1 MVKLSTRTR
10 VIFIPQSRRL
20 TFALSGRRRRSA
32 LERVV
37 RRPWMPQISL
47 QYVHCE
53 QPATDSGNELDN
65 RRSLPKHIDRNEQA
79 RNEGGPRHNNAMRR
93 GGKHGQG
100 YDEDR
105 GETCAEGGDRVTR
118 VRKPGR
124 DTHT

>member
-1 MVKLSTRTR
+1 MLQ
-10 VIFIPQSRRL
+10 IP
-20 TFALSGRRRRSA
+20 
-32 LERVV
+32 
-37 RRPWMPQISL
+37 L

-53 QPATDSGNELDN
+53 QSATDGGNELDN
-65 RRSLPKHIDRNEQA
+65 RRSLPKHIDRNKQA
-79 RNEGGPRHNNAMRR
+79 RNEGGPHHNNAMRR
-93 GGKHGQG
+93 GGKHGQR